1 MAYVYIFIPY
11 HTSLGE
17 EGREGDNDAL
27 AAIVLL
33 RDPCRSV
40 EEYGVSVYRPSIT
53 SIIYFHYSFTST
65 VSCTVTKRIGHR
77 DLLK

>member
-11 HTSLGE
+11 HISLGE
-17 EGREGDNDAL
+17 EDREGDNDAL
-27 AAIVLL
+27 AGIVLL

-53 SIIYFHYSFTST
+53 SII
-65 VSCTVTKRIGHR
+65 
-77 DLLK
+77 